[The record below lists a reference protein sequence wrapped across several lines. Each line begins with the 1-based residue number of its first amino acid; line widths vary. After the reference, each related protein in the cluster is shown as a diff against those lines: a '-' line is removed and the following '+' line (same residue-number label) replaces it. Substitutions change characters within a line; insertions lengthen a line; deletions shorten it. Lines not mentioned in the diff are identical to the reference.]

1 MEVSALQQVK
11 QRYHIIGNSD
21 GLNRALDIAMQ
32 VAQTDL
38 SVLIIGESGVGKE
51 AIPRLIHDQSVRK
64 HNKYFAINCGSIP
77 EGTID
82 SELFGHGKGAFTG
95 SVGERE
101 GYFGAASGGT
111 LFLDEVGELPL
122 STQARL
128 LRVLETGEYIRVG
141 ENEVRH
147 TDVRIV
153 AATNVNMQKAIR
165 ERRFREDLYYRLN
178 TIPITLPP
186 LRERGMDVELL
197 FRYFAHETAK
207 KYNIDP
213 VRLTL
218 DGRERILKHKWPG
231 NIRQLRNLTEQLT
244 VISEERN
251 ISADVLTQ
259 FGITDDSNNFE
270 LVTSDQDSA
279 YHHSSSDNQRIA
291 DLEKQVA
298 FLTQFVVQLSTE
310 VKNLQKHFG
319 GAHKPIKELE
329 AHTSI
334 IPGQAGYRIDHPDK
348 IDDYQYD
355 QAIPI
360 EDEPPIDKRES
371 ERQNIIRALKQTHG
385 NRKQAANL
393 LGIAD
398 RTLYRKI
405 KEYDLGDVY

>member
-51 AIPRLIHDQSVRK
+51 IIPRLIHDQSVRK
-64 HNKYFAINCGSIP
+64 HKKYFAINCGSIP

-101 GYFGAASGGT
+101 GYFGAANGGT

-197 FRYFAHETAK
+197 FRFFAHETAK
-207 KYNIDP
+207 KYNIEP

-259 FGITDDSNNFE
+259 YGITDDSNNFE
-270 LVTSDQDSA
+270 LVTSEHDSG
-279 YHHSSSDNQRIA
+279 HRHSASDNQRIA

-298 FLTQFVVQLSTE
+298 FLTQFVVQLSNE
-310 VKNLQKHFG
+310 VKNLQQRSGSNTGNK
-319 GAHKPIKELE
+319 LE
-329 AHTSI
+329 DKSSVI
-334 IPGQAGYRIDHPDK
+334 EGQQGYRIDRPDR

-355 QAIPI
+355 QAVQVV
-360 EDEPPIDKRES
+360 DEPPIDKRES

-385 NRKQAANL
+385 NRKQAADL

-405 KEYDLGDVY
+405 KEYDLGNIY